1 MKHEP
6 STLDLYARMNA
17 RFGDLGW
24 WPGETPFEVAVGAI
38 LTQNTVWTNVEKA
51 IGNLKK
57 TGCLTPE
64 GLYGLDEADLAE
76 RIRPAGYF
84 RVKAQRLKAFL
95 FFLQSRYSLS
105 LERMFRE
112 KTGVLREELLSVN
125 GIGEET
131 ADSIL
136 LYAGNRPVFVVDAY
150 TRRILG
156 RHEWI
161 DGPESYGAVRAAV
174 VNGLPE
180 DVPLLKQY
188 HALFVQTGKI
198 YCRKARPQCE
208 GCPVDGLGPRRSAR
222 KGETGRA

>member
-1 MKHEP
+1 MDSTP
-6 STLDLYARMNA
+6 SVLDLYARMNG

-38 LTQNTVWTNVEKA
+38 LTQNTAWTNVEKA
-51 IGNLKK
+51 IGNLKEA
-57 TGCLTPE
+57 GCLTPE
-64 GLYGLDEADLAE
+64 GLCGLEEADLAE

-84 RVKAQRLKAFL
+84 RVKARRLKAFL
-95 FFLQSRYSLS
+95 FFLQSRYGLS

-112 KTGVLREELLSVN
+112 DTGILREELLSIN

-150 TRRILG
+150 TRRILA
-156 RHEWI
+156 RHGWI
-161 DGPESYGAVRAAV
+161 DGSESYGAVRDAV

-180 DVPLLKQY
+180 EVPLFKQY

-198 YCRKARPQCE
+198 FCRKARPLCE
-208 GCPVDGLGPRRSAR
+208 GCPVAGAGSRRAGR
-222 KGETGRA
+222 KGETARA

>member
-1 MKHEP
+1 MDSAP
-6 STLDLYARMNA
+6 PTLDLYARMND

-24 WPGETPFEVAVGAI
+24 WPGETPFEVAIGAI
-38 LTQNTVWTNVEKA
+38 LTQNTVGTNVEKA
-51 IGNLKK
+51 IGNLKA

-64 GLYGLDEADLAE
+64 KLFGLEEADLAE

-84 RVKAQRLKAFL
+84 RVKARRLKAFL
-95 FFLQSRYSLS
+95 FFLQSRYNLS

-112 KTGVLREELLSVN
+112 DTGILREELLTVN

-150 TRRILG
+150 TRRILA

-161 DGPESYGAVRAAV
+161 DGSEPYGAVRDAI

-180 DVPLLKQY
+180 EVSLFKQY

-198 YCRKARPQCE
+198 FCRKAQPLCE
-208 GCPVDGLGPRRSAR
+208 GCPVAGVGPRRAVR